1 MLFVILLCSG
11 ALEIETVTFVSP
23 EDVTTNQ
30 ELTLAQDFSQIFS
43 RTERLL
49 ESDLESRSTQQIVI
63 VPPKLVQIEQ
73 EEDKEIENEVKVKK
87 CLQV

>member
-87 CLQV
+87 GLQV